1 MGIKRLIP
9 CLRPMKARS
18 SPRAQAAPQAAPKH
32 AHLQKKLYL
41 VSKCTRRVPKEYTLC
56 TFFDSNETLRGFSGP
71 HTNPEAGQKPAFFFL
86 GKRGICASHQN
97 TNARTPTTAHP
108 KLDGTQGS
116 PHGTESHRA
125 FSLTLPGHLVLSALG
140 IDSAQNEIWACFG
153 PFEFRQRHTRIVGSR
168 GRRRTSFRVG
178 SAFPFREN
186 AGNFPGLHRQSSGRF
201 VSCRDP
207 RRLTNGCARLQRL

>member
-1 MGIKRLIP
+1 
-9 CLRPMKARS
+9 MKARS
-18 SPRAQAAPQAAPKH
+18 SPRPQAAPRPPPNTPTS
-32 AHLQKKLYL
+32 KKNFTSSQNVPDVYPK
-41 VSKCTRRVPKEYTLC
+41 STRYVLSLIQMKR
-56 TFFDSNETLRGFSGP
+56 FGDSPGLMPT
-71 HTNPEAGQKPAFFFL
+71 QKPAKSRLFSFKE
-86 GKRGICASHQN
+86 KRGMCASHQN

-168 GRRRTSFRVG
+168 GRTRTSFRVG

-186 AGNFPGLHRQSSGRF
+186 AGNFPGLHRQSSGRS

-207 RRLTNGCARLQRL
+207 RRLTNGCAWLQRL